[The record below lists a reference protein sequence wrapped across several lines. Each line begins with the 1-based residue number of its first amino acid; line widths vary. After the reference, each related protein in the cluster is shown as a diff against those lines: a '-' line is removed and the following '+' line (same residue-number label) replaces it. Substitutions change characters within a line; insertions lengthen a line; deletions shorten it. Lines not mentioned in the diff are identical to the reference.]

1 MACLLAGVSADAK
14 EKTVGEVLKAL
25 NAKEVKPDTV
35 LRVGDAAYRVESNG
49 LVRNVKNELEVDKA
63 AACTAEGC
71 AEGKNSEEDGKS
83 GAVVGDWVRTGD
95 VRDCLGEVLPA
106 EELKKLAGEDL
117 FLLVC
122 CDAEGRV
129 LEVSFQ
135 MSEKSGFTLEQV
147 VALERYLKKRHRV
160 DMSAKKG
167 DKDVYRVMYMLSV

>member
-106 EELKKLAGEDL
+106 EELKKLAGE
-117 FLLVC
+117 FWVMQVC
-122 CDAEGRV
+122 CDTEGNV
-129 LEVSFQ
+129 LEVNFQ
-135 MSEKSGFTLEQV
+135 MAENNRLTMEQI
-147 VALERYLKKRHRV
+147 AAIEQYLKKNHKV
-160 DMSAKKG
+160 DVSG
-167 DKDVYRVMYMLSV
+167 HSCVKDVYRVLYMLGV